1 MLTTALDPLP
11 HLYTVYSDKLES
23 EDRLSVPANGNDE
36 TDQATSGLSESD
48 SSRSGAQGST
58 REGSQHSY
66 ASTLRPLSSPPFE
79 NALSME
85 DESDLTS
92 APASPHS
99 AVSAQR
105 PAGSDFEI
113 DRDFSSSPPASV
125 GHTKRVP
132 FTSKVPGTRYMF
144 HQDIIGERLFIINAL
159 IADSVD
165 QENLADKTAVIRSR
179 KNGCAHFAHRLQT
192 QPIGEHSRARRGLKR
207 QSCCTARLKC
217 RKRRSTPF

>member
-1 MLTTALDPLP
+1 
-11 HLYTVYSDKLES
+11 
-23 EDRLSVPANGNDE
+23 
-36 TDQATSGLSESD
+36 
-48 SSRSGAQGST
+48 
-58 REGSQHSY
+58 
-66 ASTLRPLSSPPFE
+66 LSSPPFE
-79 NALSME
+79 NALLTE

-99 AVSAQR
+99 AVSAQH

-113 DRDFSSSPPASV
+113 GGDFSSSPPASL
-125 GHTKRVP
+125 GYTKQVP
-132 FTSKVPGTRYMF
+132 FTSKVPGTCYMF

-179 KNGCAHFAHRLQT
+179 KNGFTHFAHQLQT
-192 QPIGEHSRARRGLKR
+192 QPIGEHSRARRGLKQ

-217 RKRRSTPF
+217 QKQQSTPF